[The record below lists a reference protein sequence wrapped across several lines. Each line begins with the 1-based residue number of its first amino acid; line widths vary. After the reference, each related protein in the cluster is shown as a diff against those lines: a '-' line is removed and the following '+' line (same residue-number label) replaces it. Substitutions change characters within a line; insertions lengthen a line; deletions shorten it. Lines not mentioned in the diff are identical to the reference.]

1 MLPFHRLETLEPL
14 PESFTNPFCYAPCG
28 IVQVAGRELMEY
40 LDSREEWREEL
51 DRGKMF
57 GVLVV
62 RNSESELGYLCA
74 FSGNL
79 AGQTQ
84 HEHFVPPIFDLN
96 STETFFRVEESRI
109 SEINAEIKALE
120 SDAELVNLKSQLA
133 IQSSESAQ
141 KIAEYRAI
149 IKSSKIQRNAIRQT
163 TSDQDIISKLTKES
177 QHQKAELKRIEHREA
192 QKISLLESQLST
204 HTNKISELKSL
215 RQTLSQELQQRLFES
230 YIIHNFKGDKESI
243 FSIFK
248 RERGV
253 LPPAGTGECA
263 APKLLNYAY
272 INSLIPI
279 AMGEF
284 WWGESP
290 MGEVRH
296 HGEYYTACKS
306 KCEPLLNY
314 MLTGLNV
321 ESQSQN
327 YAINR
332 DVKILYQ
339 DSWLAVV
346 DKPAGML
353 SVKGKGGDISVESL
367 LSALFPY
374 ASEAKVV
381 HRLDMDTSGLLVI
394 SFNADVYRELQRQ
407 FAMREVTKEY
417 VAILDGTLPND
428 AGTIS
433 LPLRPNF
440 EERPRQMVD
449 YISGKEAIT
458 NYRVI
463 SHTNTQTRISLT
475 PHTGRTHQLRVHC
488 AHTQGLNSPI
498 VGDRLYG
505 KPSRRLMLH
514 AEKIAFRHPITREV
528 IGVESPAEF

>member
-1 MLPFHRLETLEPL
+1 M
-14 PESFTNPFCYAPCG
+14 
-28 IVQVAGRELMEY
+28 
-40 LDSREEWREEL
+40 
-51 DRGKMF
+51 
-57 GVLVV
+57 
-62 RNSESELGYLCA
+62 
-74 FSGNL
+74 
-79 AGQTQ
+79 
-84 HEHFVPPIFDLN
+84 PPIFDLN

-120 SDAELVNLKSQLA
+120 SDAEFLNLKSQLA
-133 IQSSESAQ
+133 TQRSESAQ

-149 IKSSKIQRNAIRQT
+149 IKSSKIQRNTIRQT
-163 TSDQDIISKLTKES
+163 TSDQDVISKLTKES
-177 QHQKAELKRIEHREA
+177 QHQKAELKRIECSEL
-192 QKISLLESQLST
+192 QKISLIESQLST
-204 HTNKISELKSL
+204 HITQIEKLKSL

-248 RERGV
+248 EARGM

-272 INSLIPI
+272 LNSLTPI

-321 ESQSQN
+321 ELQSQN

-332 DVKILYQ
+332 DVKIVYQ

-353 SVKGKGGDISVESL
+353 SVKGKGVDISVEYL
-367 LSALFPY
+367 LPVLFTS

-407 FAMREVTKEY
+407 FAMREVSKEY
-417 VAILDGTLPND
+417 VAILDGFLPND
-428 AGTIS
+428 TGAIS
-433 LPLRPNF
+433 LPLSPNF
-440 EERPRQMVD
+440 EERPRQIVD
-449 YISGKEAIT
+449 YVSGKESIT
-458 NYRVI
+458 HYKVVSRQG
-463 SHTNTQTRISLT
+463 SQTRVTLT
-475 PHTGRTHQLRVHC
+475 PHTGRTHQLRLHC
-488 AHTQGLNSPI
+488 AHTQGLKSPI

-505 KPSRRLMLH
+505 KPARRLMLH

-528 IGVESPAEF
+528 IEVESPAEF